1 MVKIISELEKIGF
14 EITDEQKESI
24 KKSIGEELYS
34 KQELD
39 KKISKVET
47 ERDNYKNVNQVP
59 LRHLTIRKEHHSY

>member
-47 ERDNYKNVNQVP
+47 
-59 LRHLTIRKEHHSY
+59 

>member
-47 ERDNYKNVNQVP
+47 ERDNYKK
-59 LRHLTIRKEHHSY
+59 RADTA